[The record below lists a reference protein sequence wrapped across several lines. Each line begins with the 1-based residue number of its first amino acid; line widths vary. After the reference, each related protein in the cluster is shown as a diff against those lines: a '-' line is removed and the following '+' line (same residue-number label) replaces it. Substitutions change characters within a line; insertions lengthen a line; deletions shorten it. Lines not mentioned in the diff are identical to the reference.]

1 MSSGGSTGL
10 EDFNCPVPSPF
21 LLAPDFTEPPFF
33 MAAYESSTR
42 SQLGNTWW
50 YKLSPKRKTSTK
62 THSCLNRPLP
72 TKHASR

>member
-33 MAAYESSTR
+33 MAAYESSTT
-42 SQLGNTWW
+42 SQLGNTW
-50 YKLSPKRKTSTK
+50 
-62 THSCLNRPLP
+62 
-72 TKHASR
+72 